1 MLSLALPQTLTPDL
15 ILTLDLTSNPRRVLS
30 LTLPTADE
38 ASCWLLSMRAL
49 LRLTT
54 LGDREFTLYLLD
66 LFKMA
71 DRQRVGAI
79 TAQNRRMALA
89 FLNLE
94 LERTASPNP
103 SPNPYPNPNPNPN
116 PNITLTLTLYQA
128 LTQTQTQT

>member
-71 DRQRVGAI
+71 DRQRVA
-79 TAQNRRMALA
+79 
-89 FLNLE
+89 
-94 LERTASPNP
+94 
-103 SPNPYPNPNPNPN
+103 
-116 PNITLTLTLYQA
+116 TLTLTLTPTPTPT
-128 LTQTQTQT
+128 LTPIPTPTPIPNPNPTPNP

>member
-71 DRQRVGAI
+71 DRQRVATLTLTPI
-79 TAQNRRMALA
+79 PTP
-89 FLNLE
+89 
-94 LERTASPNP
+94 TPI
-103 SPNPYPNPNPNPN
+103 PNPNPTPN
-116 PNITLTLTLYQA
+116 P
-128 LTQTQTQT
+128 